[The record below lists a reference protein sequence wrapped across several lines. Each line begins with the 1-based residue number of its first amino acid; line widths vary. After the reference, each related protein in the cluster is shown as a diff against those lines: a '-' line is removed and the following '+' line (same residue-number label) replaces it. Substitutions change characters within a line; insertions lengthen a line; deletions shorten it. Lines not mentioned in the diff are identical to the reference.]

1 MTSASGLPA
10 AIDEAVFVD
19 EVGIE
24 IGIMGDLRLKSA
36 CQPIFS
42 RSDDVLMT
50 VGVKP
55 VPAFFRHGRP
65 LPCEEFQD
73 SAASSSAEFAEML
86 FRVLHLRN
94 YRNIGLGDVDMFIDF
109 DAGADLDTF
118 LSFLPTA
125 AWEPECAAL
134 CPDMLVCELDNAM
147 QFEAG
152 HVLQLAEQM
161 RWKGIRTGLRVYG
174 VGQAGDD
181 EIELIRPDVVRVDEA
196 WFNEICRDH
205 ATAQL
210 FAPIVSVLQDQGV
223 KVLVE
228 GIADATAL
236 RVALDANVDLFQG
249 DLLALAALAGTVFNE
264 KPLPIARLLDGGR
277 NVVRLFG

>member
-1 MTSASGLPA
+1 MTSASGLLA
-10 AIDEAVFVD
+10 AIDEAIFVD

-24 IGIMGDLRLKSA
+24 IGVMGDLRLKSA

-42 RSDDVLMT
+42 RSDDALVT
-50 VGVKP
+50 VGVKS
-55 VPAFFRHGRP
+55 VPAFFLHGRP
-65 LPCEEFQD
+65 LTAEEFRD
-73 SAASSSAEFAEML
+73 GAASPSAEFAEML
-86 FRVLHLRN
+86 LRVLHLRN

-109 DAGADLDTF
+109 DAGSSDLDTF

-125 AWEPECAAL
+125 AWEPECAVL
-134 CPDMLVCELDNAM
+134 CPDMLVCELDNVM
-147 QFEAG
+147 QFEAE

-181 EIELIRPDVVRVDEA
+181 EIELIRPDVVRVDET
-196 WFNEICRDH
+196 WFGEICRDS
-205 ATAQL
+205 ATVRL
-210 FAPIVSVLQDQGV
+210 FAPIVSALQDQGV

-228 GIADATAL
+228 GIADAASL

-249 DLLALAALAGTVFNE
+249 DLLALAALAGTVFDE
-264 KPLPIARLLDGGR
+264 KPLPIARLLGR